1 MPPSAPTL
9 FGRRHELE
17 TLDASLESARAGL
30 GAALVLTGE
39 PGIGKSTL
47 LGHAASM
54 FPGGQ
59 VRSVVGVEAESAFA
73 FAGLHRLLRRDLDR
87 LGELSPGHRS
97 VMGVAVGLEP
107 GDPVDAKL
115 VGLALLSLLS
125 DLAGPAGCLVC
136 VDDAQWLDA
145 ESLHALG
152 FAARRVHAEGVTM
165 LFGIRSGA
173 ASTAL
178 AGLPTIE
185 LAGLG
190 AVDAVELLRRS
201 IDAPISDEVAAR
213 IVDATAGNPLALT
226 DLGRVLTAAEL
237 SGATAV
243 PDPIPLGD
251 QLHVHYRQ
259 QIHLLTAETRSWLL
273 VAAAEP
279 SADVAVVSAAARAM
293 EIDPAAADDAE
304 AAGVVTIR
312 RQVRFRH
319 PLVRSAVYG
328 GATPAERRA
337 VHRAL
342 ASVMAGST
350 DATRRA
356 WHLAAAASDVDDDL
370 ADELDRCADEARSRG
385 GGETAATLLA
395 RAADLTSAP
404 SCRARRLVSA
414 AESAFAGGS
423 LVQARALLERGA
435 TGVMDDAL
443 TGRALALRARI
454 DIRLGEPNA
463 ERDAAIRCLEAASTV
478 GGRTIAGRAA
488 LLGACEHSV
497 VAAAF
502 AGPADVRAVADAIE
516 RTGPADEPDPGIDG
530 LLGAFAAVVDGRW
543 RDAVEFVRS
552 STDALDANEIAVIP
566 SRDVT
571 MIATSLCSASWER
584 QRLDRVLER
593 AAATARASGALSD
606 LDSILYAQSM
616 ADTTL
621 GDLARAE
628 QRLVEGHQIRSTIG
642 AVADDVTTLFRHPE
656 LLAWTGADPD
666 FPTTMATIL
675 GASEQLGNGAMATL
689 VHAALGLHHL
699 ARGEYDAARVAAEL
713 AVAGDPIGVNT
724 WVPPMLAEAAARAGD
739 DDVARSAVRAMSA
752 RAEAAGNNW
761 SLGVL
766 ARARAIVDATAEA
779 EHAYRRSIALLTPT
793 PARADLARSHLVY
806 GEWLRRRK
814 RRSDAR
820 RHLRAAHSMF
830 VGMGAASFAERA
842 RTELLATGERASI
855 RTAQA
860 TRILTPQEEQVA
872 RLAADGM
879 TNAEIGSRLFIS
891 AKTVDYHL
899 GKIYRKLGIDSRR
912 QLRGPTY

>member
-1 MPPSAPTL
+1 M
-9 FGRRHELE
+9 
-17 TLDASLESARAGL
+17 
-30 GAALVLTGE
+30 
-39 PGIGKSTL
+39 
-47 LGHAASM
+47 
-54 FPGGQ
+54 
-59 VRSVVGVEAESAFA
+59 
-73 FAGLHRLLRRDLDR
+73 
-87 LGELSPGHRS
+87 
-97 VMGVAVGLEP
+97 GLEP

-125 DLAGPAGCLVC
+125 DLAGSSGGLVC

-173 ASTAL
+173 AAATAL
-178 AGLPTIE
+178 DGLPTIE
-185 LAGLG
+185 LAGLDV
-190 AVDAVELLRRS
+190 VDAVELLRRS
-201 IDAPISDEVAAR
+201 IDAPISDEMASR
-213 IVDATAGNPLALT
+213 IVDTTAGNPLALI
-226 DLGRVLTAAEL
+226 DLGCELSAAEL

-251 QLHVHYRQ
+251 QLQVHYRHQ
-259 QIHLLTAETRSWLL
+259 VDGLTADTRSWLL

-279 SADVAVVSAAARAM
+279 SAELAVVAAAARALG
-293 EIDPAAADDAE
+293 IDPAAADDAE
-304 AAGVVTIR
+304 ATGVVTIR
-312 RQVRFRH
+312 SQVRFRH

-328 GATPAERRA
+328 GATPAQRRA

-342 ASVMAGST
+342 ASVTPGST

-356 WHLAAAASDVDDDL
+356 WHLAAAATDVDDDL
-370 ADELDRCADEARSRG
+370 ADELERCADEARSRG
-385 GGETAATLLA
+385 GRETGATLLA
-395 RAADLTSAP
+395 RAADLTGAP
-404 SCRARRLVSA
+404 SGRARRLVSA

-423 LVQARALLERGA
+423 LVQARALLDRCVAGD
-435 TGVMDDAL
+435 VDDAV
-443 TGRALALRARI
+443 TGRALALRARV

-463 ERDAAIRCLEAASTV
+463 ERDAAVRCLEAADSV
-478 GGRTIAGRAA
+478 GGRTIAGRVA

-497 VAAAF
+497 VGAAF
-502 AGPADVRAVADAIE
+502 ADPAGVRVVADAIE
-516 RTGPADEPDPGIDG
+516 RVGPPDEFDPGIDG
-530 LLGAFAAVVDGRW
+530 LLDAFAAVVGGRW

-552 STDALDANEIAVIP
+552 ATDAIDANEIT
-566 SRDVT
+566 RDVT

-584 QRLDRVLER
+584 HRLDRVLDR
-593 AAATARASGALSD
+593 AATTARASGALSD

-628 QRLVEGHQIRSTIG
+628 QRLVEGHQLRSTIG
-642 AVADDVTTLFRHPE
+642 AIADDTTTLFRHPE

-666 FPTTMATIL
+666 FPTTMAMIL
-675 GASEQLGNGAMATL
+675 GASEHLGFGAMATL
-689 VHAALGLHHL
+689 VHAAIGLHHL
-699 ARGEYDAARVAAEL
+699 ARGEYDDACVAAEL

-724 WVPPMLAEAAARAGD
+724 WVPPMLAEAAARAGND
-739 DDVARSAVRAMSA
+739 DLARSTVHGMVG
-752 RAEAAGNNW
+752 RAEAAGNSW
-761 SLGVL
+761 ALGVL
-766 ARARAIVDATAEA
+766 ARARALVDVTAEA

-793 PARADLARSHLVY
+793 PARADRARSHLVY

-820 RHLRAAHSMF
+820 THLRTAHSMF
-830 VGMGAASFAERA
+830 VEMGAAPFAERA
-842 RTELLATGERASI
+842 RTELLATGERARV

-860 TRILTPQEEQVA
+860 ARVLTPQEEQVA

-912 QLRGPTY
+912 QLRGATY